1 MFMTSSK
8 LADRLYELRTK
19 KRVHQKIL
27 AEAIGVRP
35 PMYSRREKGER
46 KPKTE
51 QLDVLSDSFGLDR
64 KELRALLLVDR
75 VSDVSATMSKD
86 VIEEAMTILKEEL

>member
-35 PMYSRREKGER
+35 PMYSRIEKGER
-46 KPKTE
+46 KPKPE
-51 QLDVLSDSFGLDR
+51 QLDVLSDYFGLDR